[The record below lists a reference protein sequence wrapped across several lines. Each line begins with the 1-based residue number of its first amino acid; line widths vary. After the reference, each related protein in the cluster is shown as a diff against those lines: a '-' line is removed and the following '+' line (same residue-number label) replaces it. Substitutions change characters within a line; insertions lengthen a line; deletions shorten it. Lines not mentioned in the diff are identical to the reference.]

1 MIAHLLEPQ
10 TAPFA
15 VALGVMLLIALMEG
29 VGLLFGFAL
38 SGLVDA
44 VLPDFDLPDV
54 DVPDVDVPD
63 VDVDLAAGADV
74 HAPDLDAPA
83 VASGGAFTQFL
94 GWLCFG
100 RVPALVLLVAFL
112 TAFGL
117 IGLILQSLIKGMAG
131 AYLPALVASVPAF
144 AAALPATRY
153 LGLGLSKIMPKEESE
168 AVSQEN
174 FIGKIAVITTG
185 VAKQGLPAQ
194 AKLQDHYGQTHYVLV
209 EPDLDD
215 ETFEAGAEVLLVR
228 RTGSRFRV
236 IANRHAALS
245 KSDRVENQ

>member
-44 VLPDFDLPDV
+44 VLPDFDVPDVDLPDV
-54 DVPDVDVPD
+54 DVPDVDVD
-63 VDVDLAAGADV
+63 VDAGVDV
-74 HAPDLDAPA
+74 HAPDIDAPA

-117 IGLILQSLIKGMAG
+117 FGLILQSLVKGMAG
-131 AYLPALVASVPAF
+131 AYLPALVASVPVF

-174 FIGKIAVITTG
+174 FIGKIAVVTTG
-185 VAKQGLPAQ
+185 VAKRGLPAQ
-194 AKLQDHYGQTHYVLV
+194 AKLQDHYGQTHYVLA

-215 ETFEAGAEVLLVR
+215 ETFEAGSEVLLVR
-228 RTGSRFRV
+228 RTGSTFRV

-245 KSDRVENQ
+245 KSNRVENQ